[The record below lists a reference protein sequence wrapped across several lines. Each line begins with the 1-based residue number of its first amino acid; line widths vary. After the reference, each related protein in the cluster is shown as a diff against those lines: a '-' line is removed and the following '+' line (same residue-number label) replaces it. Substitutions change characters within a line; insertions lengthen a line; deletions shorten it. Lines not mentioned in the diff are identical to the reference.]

1 MKIIVENQREQQL
14 IESMCDVVLRAGG
27 IKNMAEV
34 QLILNS
40 IEKPQKKKESKD
52 GKKQQ

>member
-14 IESMCDVVLRAGG
+14 VESMCDVVLRAGG

-34 QLILNS
+34 QLVLGS
-40 IEKPQKKKESKD
+40 IEKQKKKEPKD
-52 GKKQQ
+52 DKKQQ